1 MSWVDVTVAAT
12 AEVRFRD
19 WKGSIV
25 MVLEGKEAVLLEM
38 IGPFQASLYAA
49 ALLLWRRRGGKADL
63 LLMMVVDDNRFH
75 SGPMPAMDLG
85 SCSISCCLYV

>member
-38 IGPFQASLYAA
+38 IGPFQASL
-49 ALLLWRRRGGKADL
+49 
-63 LLMMVVDDNRFH
+63 
-75 SGPMPAMDLG
+75 
-85 SCSISCCLYV
+85 